1 MPGDNEVSRQ
11 RKTTVVSTST
21 EVQQDT
27 RFFGHPRGLANLFG
41 VEMWERFSYY
51 GMLGI
56 LPIYLYY
63 KVEQGGLGLAQE
75 SALGIVG
82 AYGGLVYLSAVI
94 GAWVADR
101 LLGSERTLFY
111 SAVLIMIGHL
121 SLALLPG
128 LAGIGVG
135 LVCVAV
141 GSGGLKSNATA
152 IVGTL
157 YAEGDERRDAGFTIF
172 YMGVNVGGF
181 VGPLLTGLAQSE
193 VGFHLGFGLA
203 AIGMALGLGQY
214 MIGRKNLGEKAK
226 EVPNPLPSSQRLL
239 AVGAGILLVAAIVVL
254 VSTGVV
260 NPGNLADVVVWV
272 VGAISVVYFLVIL
285 TSGKITAVE
294 RSRVFSFI
302 PMFIASAAFFSLYQQ
317 QFTVVTAYTDQRLD
331 RSLFGWQMP
340 VSWVSSINPVF
351 IIVFAPILAALW
363 TKLGERQPSTPMKF
377 VLGTVLMG
385 AAFLLFLPMVGSG
398 KNASPLLAIVGIL
411 FVFTIAEL
419 CLSPVGLSLSTKLA
433 PEAFRTQMVALNFL
447 SVSLGT
453 AMSGKLAEYYSVDD
467 EAPYFGT
474 VGLVAIGVG
483 VLLFLGIP
491 FIRKLMK
498 GVH

>member
-1 MPGDNEVSRQ
+1 M
-11 RKTTVVSTST
+11 STST
-21 EVQQDT
+21 DVQQDT

-41 VEMWERFSYY
+41 VEMWERFSFY

-63 KVEQGGLGLAQE
+63 QVEQGGLGLAQE

-82 AYGGLVYLSAVI
+82 AYGGLVYLSAVV

-111 SAVLIMIGHL
+111 SAVLIMIGHV

-128 LAGIGVG
+128 LTGIGVG
-135 LVCVAV
+135 LVCVAL

-172 YMGVNVGGF
+172 YMGVNLGAF
-181 VGPLLTGLAQSE
+181 VGPLLTGLAQTE

-203 AIGMALGLGQY
+203 AIGMALGLIQY
-214 MIGRKNLGEKAK
+214 TLGRKNLGEKAR
-226 EVPNPLPSSQRLL
+226 EVPNPLPASRRLL
-239 AVGAGILLVAAIVVL
+239 AVGAAVVLVAAIVVL
-254 VSTGVV
+254 VLTGLV
-260 NPGNLADVVVWV
+260 NPGNLADVVVWA
-272 VGAISVVYFLVIL
+272 VGVISVSYFLVIL
-285 TSGKITAVE
+285 TSPKITGDE

-317 QFTVVTAYTDQRLD
+317 QFTVVAAYTDQRLNRD
-331 RSLFGWQMP
+331 LFGWEMP
-340 VSWVSSINPVF
+340 VSWVNSINPVF
-351 IIVFAPILAALW
+351 IIVFAPLLAALW
-363 TKLGERQPSTPMKF
+363 TKLGERQPSTPVKF

-398 KNASPLLAIVGIL
+398 ENASPLLAMVGIL

-419 CLSPVGLSLSTKLA
+419 MLSPVGLSLSTKLA
-433 PEAFRTQMVALNFL
+433 PVAFRTQMVALNFL
-447 SVSLGT
+447 SISLGT
-453 AMSGKLAEYYSVDD
+453 AMSGKLAAYYSVDN

-474 VGLVAIGVG
+474 VGGVAIAIG
-483 VLLFLGIP
+483 LLLLAATP

>member
-1 MPGDNEVSRQ
+1 M
-11 RKTTVVSTST
+11 STST

-172 YMGVNVGGF
+172 YMGVNLGGF
-181 VGPLLTGLAQSE
+181 VGPLLTGLAQTE

-203 AIGMALGLGQY
+203 AIGMALGLTQY
-214 MIGRKNLGEKAK
+214 TFGRKNLGDKAK
-226 EVPNPLPSSQRLL
+226 EVPNPLPSSQRAL
-239 AVGAGILLVAAIVVL
+239 AIGAALLLVAAVL
-254 VSTGVV
+254 ALVLTGVV

-272 VGAISVVYFLVIL
+272 VGVISVVYFLVIL

-302 PMFIASAAFFSLYQQ
+302 PMFIASAVFFSLYQQ
-317 QFTVVTAYTDQRLD
+317 QFTVVAAYTDQRLN
-331 RSLFGWQMP
+331 RSLFGWEMP
-340 VSWVSSINPVF
+340 VSWVNSINPVF
-351 IIVFAPILAALW
+351 IIVFAPVLAALW

-398 KNASPLLAIVGIL
+398 KNASPILAMVGIL

-447 SVSLGT
+447 SISFGT

-467 EAPYFGT
+467 EAPYFST

>member
-1 MPGDNEVSRQ
+1 
-11 RKTTVVSTST
+11 VSTST

-41 VEMWERFSYY
+41 VEMWERFSFY

-101 LLGSERTLFY
+101 LLGSERTLFF
-111 SAVLIMIGHL
+111 SAVLIMIGHI

-128 LAGIGVG
+128 MAGIGVG
-135 LVCVAV
+135 LVCVAL

-157 YAEGDERRDAGFTIF
+157 YAEGDARRDAGFTIF
-172 YMGVNVGGF
+172 YMGVNLGAF
-181 VGPLLTGLAQSE
+181 VGPLLTGLAQTE

-203 AIGMALGLGQY
+203 AIGMALGLIQY
-214 MIGRKNLGEKAK
+214 TLGRKNLGEKAK
-226 EVPNPLPSSQRLL
+226 EVPNPLPSSQRLP
-239 AVGAGILLVAAIVVL
+239 AVGAAVLLAAALVVL
-254 VSTGVV
+254 VLTGVV

-272 VGAISVVYFLVIL
+272 VGVISVIYFLVIL
-285 TSGKITAVE
+285 TSRKITGDE

-317 QFTVVTAYTDQRLD
+317 QFTVVAAYTDQRLNRD
-331 RSLFGWQMP
+331 LFGWQMP
-340 VSWVSSINPVF
+340 VSWVNSINPVF

-363 TKLGERQPSTPMKF
+363 TKLGDRQPSTPIKF

-385 AAFLLFLPMVGSG
+385 VAFLLFLPMVGSG
-398 KNASPLLAIVGIL
+398 QNASPLLAMVGIL

-433 PEAFRTQMVALNFL
+433 PAAFRTQMVALNFL
-447 SVSLGT
+447 SISFGT

-474 VGLVAIGVG
+474 VGGVAIVIG
-483 VLLFLGIP
+483 LLLLAATP

>member
-1 MPGDNEVSRQ
+1 
-11 RKTTVVSTST
+11 
-21 EVQQDT
+21 
-27 RFFGHPRGLANLFG
+27 
-41 VEMWERFSYY
+41 MWERFSYY

-63 KVEQGGLGLAQE
+63 RVEQGGLGLAQE

-111 SAVLIMIGHL
+111 SAVLIMIGHI

-128 LAGIGVG
+128 LTGIGIG

-172 YMGVNVGGF
+172 YMGVNLGGF
-181 VGPLLTGLAQSE
+181 VGPLLTGLAQTE

-203 AIGMALGLGQY
+203 AIGMALGLIQY
-214 MIGRKNLGEKAK
+214 TFGRKNLGEKAR
-226 EVPNPLPSSQRLL
+226 EIPNPLPSSQRAL
-239 AVGAGILLVAAIVVL
+239 AIGAALLLVAAIVVL
-254 VSTGVV
+254 VLTGVV
-260 NPGNLADVVVWV
+260 NPGNLADVVVVV
-272 VGAISVVYFLVIL
+272 VGVISVIYFLVIL
-285 TSGKITAVE
+285 TSRKITGDE

-302 PMFIASAAFFSLYQQ
+302 PMFIASAVFFSLYQQ
-317 QFTVVTAYTDQRLD
+317 QFTVVAAYTDQRLN
-331 RSLFGWQMP
+331 RNLFGWELP
-340 VSWVSSINPVF
+340 VSWVNSINPVF
-351 IIVFAPILAALW
+351 IIVFAPVLAALW

-398 KNASPLLAIVGIL
+398 KNASPMLAMVGIL

-447 SVSLGT
+447 SISFGT

-467 EAPYFGT
+467 ETPYFST
-474 VGLVAIGVG
+474 VGGVAIGVG

>member
-1 MPGDNEVSRQ
+1 
-11 RKTTVVSTST
+11 VSTST

-63 KVEQGGLGLAQE
+63 RIDQGGLGLAQE

-82 AYGGLVYLSAVI
+82 AYGGLVYLSAVV

-172 YMGVNVGGF
+172 YMGVNIGGF
-181 VGPLLTGLAQSE
+181 VGPLLTGLAQTE

-203 AIGMALGLGQY
+203 AIGMALGLIQY
-214 MIGRKNLGEKAK
+214 TLGRKNLGEKAK
-226 EVPNPLPSSQRLL
+226 EVPNPLPSSRRLP
-239 AVGAGILLVAAIVVL
+239 AVGAAVLLVAAIVVL
-254 VSTGVV
+254 VLTGVV
-260 NPGNLADVVVWV
+260 NPGNLADVVVGV
-272 VGAISVVYFLVIL
+272 VGVISVIYFLVIL
-285 TSGKITAVE
+285 TSRKITGDE

-302 PMFIASAAFFSLYQQ
+302 PMFIASAVFFSLYQQ
-317 QFTVVTAYTDQRLD
+317 QFTVVAAYTDQRLN
-331 RSLFGWQMP
+331 RSLFGWELP
-340 VSWVSSINPVF
+340 VAWVNSINPVF
-351 IIVFAPILAALW
+351 IIVFAPVLAALW

-377 VLGTVLMG
+377 VIGTVLMG

-398 KNASPLLAIVGIL
+398 KNASPMLAMVGIL

-447 SVSLGT
+447 SISFGT

-467 EAPYFGT
+467 ETPYFST
-474 VGLVAIGVG
+474 VGGVAIGVG
-483 VLLFLGIP
+483 ILLFLGIP

>member
-1 MPGDNEVSRQ
+1 
-11 RKTTVVSTST
+11 VSTST

-63 KVEQGGLGLAQE
+63 RVEQGGLGLAQE

-94 GAWVADR
+94 GAWGADR

-111 SAVLIMIGHL
+111 SAVLIMIGHI

-128 LAGIGVG
+128 LTGIGIG

-172 YMGVNVGGF
+172 YMGVNLGGF
-181 VGPLLTGLAQSE
+181 VGPLLTGLAQPE

-203 AIGMALGLGQY
+203 AIGMALGLIQY
-214 MIGRKNLGEKAK
+214 TFGRKNLGEKAR
-226 EVPNPLPSSQRLL
+226 EIPNPLPSSQRAL
-239 AVGAGILLVAAIVVL
+239 AIGAALLLVAAIVVL
-254 VSTGVV
+254 VLTGGV
-260 NPGNLADVVVWV
+260 NPGNLADVVVVV
-272 VGAISVVYFLVIL
+272 VGVISVIYFLVIL
-285 TSGKITAVE
+285 TSRKITGDE

-302 PMFIASAAFFSLYQQ
+302 PMFIASAVFFSLYQQ
-317 QFTVVTAYTDQRLD
+317 QFTVVAAYTDQRLN
-331 RSLFGWQMP
+331 RNLFGWELP
-340 VSWVSSINPVF
+340 VSWVNSINPVF
-351 IIVFAPILAALW
+351 IIVFAPVLAALW

-398 KNASPLLAIVGIL
+398 KNASPMLAMVGIL

-447 SVSLGT
+447 SISFGT

-467 EAPYFGT
+467 ETPYFST
-474 VGLVAIGVG
+474 VGGAAIGVG

>member
-1 MPGDNEVSRQ
+1 M
-11 RKTTVVSTST
+11 STST

-111 SAVLIMIGHL
+111 SAVLIMIGHI

-172 YMGVNVGGF
+172 YMGVNLGGF
-181 VGPLLTGLAQSE
+181 VGPLLTGLAQTE

-203 AIGMALGLGQY
+203 AIGMALGLTQY
-214 MIGRKNLGEKAK
+214 TFGRKNLGDKAK
-226 EVPNPLPSSQRLL
+226 EVPNPLPSSRRAPAIGA
-239 AVGAGILLVAAIVVL
+239 AVLLVAAVVTL
-254 VSTGVV
+254 VVTGVV

-272 VGAISVVYFLVIL
+272 VGVISVVYFLVIL
-285 TSGKITAVE
+285 TSGKITSVE

-302 PMFIASAAFFSLYQQ
+302 PMFIASAVFFSLYQQ
-317 QFTVVTAYTDQRLD
+317 QFTVVAAYTDQRLN
-331 RSLFGWQMP
+331 RSLFGWEMP
-340 VSWVSSINPVF
+340 VSWVNSINPVF
-351 IIVFAPILAALW
+351 IIVFAPVLAALW

-398 KNASPLLAIVGIL
+398 KNASPILAMVGIL

-447 SVSLGT
+447 SISFGT

-467 EAPYFGT
+467 EAPYFST

>member
-1 MPGDNEVSRQ
+1 M
-11 RKTTVVSTST
+11 STST

-63 KVEQGGLGLAQE
+63 RVEQGGLGLAQE

-111 SAVLIMIGHL
+111 SAVLIMIGHV

-128 LAGIGVG
+128 LGGIGVG

-157 YAEGDERRDAGFTIF
+157 YADGDERRDAGFTIF
-172 YMGVNVGGF
+172 YMGVNLGGF
-181 VGPLLTGLAQSE
+181 VGPLLTGLAQTE

-203 AIGMALGLGQY
+203 AIGMALGLIQY
-214 MIGRKNLGEKAK
+214 TFGRKNLGEKAK
-226 EVPNPLPSSQRLL
+226 EIPNPLPSSQRLL
-239 AVGAGILLVAAIVVL
+239 AVGAAVVLVAAIVTL
-254 VSTGVV
+254 VMTGVV
-260 NPGNLADVVVWV
+260 NPGNLADVVVVV
-272 VGAISVVYFLVIL
+272 VGVISVVYFLVIL
-285 TSGKITAVE
+285 TSGKITGDE

-302 PMFIASAAFFSLYQQ
+302 PMFIASAVFFSLYQQ
-317 QFTVVTAYTDQRLD
+317 QFTVVAAYTDQRLN
-331 RSLFGWQMP
+331 RSLFGWELP
-340 VSWVSSINPVF
+340 VPWVNSINPVF
-351 IIVFAPILAALW
+351 IIVFAPLLAALW

-398 KNASPLLAIVGIL
+398 KNASPMLALVGIL

-447 SVSLGT
+447 SISFGT

-467 EAPYFGT
+467 EAPYFST
-474 VGLVAIGVG
+474 VGGVAIGVG
-483 VLLFLGIP
+483 ILLFLGIP

>member
-1 MPGDNEVSRQ
+1 M
-11 RKTTVVSTST
+11 STST

-111 SAVLIMIGHL
+111 SAVLIMIGHVC
-121 SLALLPG
+121 LALLPG

-172 YMGVNVGGF
+172 YMGINLGGF
-181 VGPLLTGLAQSE
+181 VGPLLTGLAQTE

-203 AIGMALGLGQY
+203 AIGMALGLTQY
-214 MIGRKNLGEKAK
+214 AFGRKNLGGKAK
-226 EVPNPLPSSQRLL
+226 EVPNPLPSSQRAL
-239 AVGAGILLVAAIVVL
+239 AIGAAVAGVAVIVALVL
-254 VSTGVV
+254 TGVV

-272 VGAISVVYFLVIL
+272 VGVISVIYFLVIL
-285 TSGKITAVE
+285 TSGKITSDE

-302 PMFIASAAFFSLYQQ
+302 PMFIASAVFFSLYQQ
-317 QFTVVTAYTDQRLD
+317 QFTVVAAYTDQRLD
-331 RSLFGWQMP
+331 RDLFGWVMP
-340 VSWVSSINPVF
+340 VSWVNSINPVF
-351 IIVFAPILAALW
+351 IIVFAPVLAALW

-398 KNASPLLAIVGIL
+398 KNASPILAMVGIL

-447 SVSLGT
+447 SISFGT

-467 EAPYFGT
+467 EAPYFST

-483 VLLFLGIP
+483 VLLFLGSP

>member
-1 MPGDNEVSRQ
+1 M
-11 RKTTVVSTST
+11 STST

-63 KVEQGGLGLAQE
+63 RVEQGGLGLAQE

-111 SAVLIMIGHL
+111 SAVLIMIGHI

-128 LAGIGVG
+128 LTGIGIG

-172 YMGVNVGGF
+172 YMGVNLGGF
-181 VGPLLTGLAQSE
+181 VGPLLTGLAQTE

-203 AIGMALGLGQY
+203 AIGMALGLIQY
-214 MIGRKNLGEKAK
+214 TFGRKNLGEKAR
-226 EVPNPLPSSQRLL
+226 EIPNPLPSSQRAL
-239 AVGAGILLVAAIVVL
+239 AIGAALLLVAAIVVL
-254 VSTGVV
+254 VLTGVV
-260 NPGNLADVVVWV
+260 NPGNLADVVVVV
-272 VGAISVVYFLVIL
+272 VGVISVIYFLVIL
-285 TSGKITAVE
+285 TSRKITGDE

-302 PMFIASAAFFSLYQQ
+302 PMFIASAVFFSLYQQ
-317 QFTVVTAYTDQRLD
+317 QFTVVAAYTDQRLN
-331 RSLFGWQMP
+331 RNLFGWELP
-340 VSWVSSINPVF
+340 VSWVNSINPVF
-351 IIVFAPILAALW
+351 IIVFAPVLAALW

-398 KNASPLLAIVGIL
+398 KNASPMLAMVGIL

-447 SVSLGT
+447 SISFGT

-467 EAPYFGT
+467 ETPYFST
-474 VGLVAIGVG
+474 VGGAAIGVG

>member
-1 MPGDNEVSRQ
+1 M
-11 RKTTVVSTST
+11 STST

-63 KVEQGGLGLAQE
+63 RVEQGGLGLAQE

-172 YMGVNVGGF
+172 YMGVNLGGF
-181 VGPLLTGLAQSE
+181 VGPLLTGLAQTQ

-203 AIGMALGLGQY
+203 AIGMALGLTQY
-214 MIGRKNLGEKAK
+214 TFGRKNLGDKAK
-226 EVPNPLPSSQRLL
+226 EVPNPLPASQRVL
-239 AVGAGILLVAAIVVL
+239 AIGAAVVLVAAVVGL
-254 VSTGVV
+254 VVTGVV

-272 VGAISVVYFLVIL
+272 VGVISVVYFLVIL
-285 TSGKITAVE
+285 TSGKITGVE

-302 PMFIASAAFFSLYQQ
+302 PMFIASAVFFSLYQQ
-317 QFTVVTAYTDQRLD
+317 QFTVVAAYTDQRLN
-331 RSLFGWQMP
+331 RNLFGWEMP
-340 VSWVSSINPVF
+340 VSWVNSINPVF

-398 KNASPLLAIVGIL
+398 KNASPILAMVGIL

-433 PEAFRTQMVALNFL
+433 PAAFRTQMVALNFL
-447 SVSLGT
+447 SISFGT

-467 EAPYFGT
+467 EAPYFST

>member
-1 MPGDNEVSRQ
+1 M
-11 RKTTVVSTST
+11 STST

-111 SAVLIMIGHL
+111 SAVLIMIGHI

-128 LAGIGVG
+128 LGGIGVG

-172 YMGVNVGGF
+172 YMGVNLGGF
-181 VGPLLTGLAQSE
+181 VGPLLTGLAQTE

-203 AIGMALGLGQY
+203 AIGMALGLIQY
-214 MIGRKNLGEKAK
+214 TVGRKNLGDKAK
-226 EVPNPLPSSQRLL
+226 EVPNPLPSSQRAL
-239 AVGAGILLVAAIVVL
+239 AVGAALLLVAAIVVL
-254 VSTGVV
+254 VLTGVV

-272 VGAISVVYFLVIL
+272 VGVISVIYFLVIL
-285 TSGKITAVE
+285 TSSKITGDE

-302 PMFIASAAFFSLYQQ
+302 PMFIASAVFFSLYQQ
-317 QFTVVTAYTDQRLD
+317 QFTVVAAYTDQRLN
-331 RSLFGWQMP
+331 RSLFGWELP
-340 VSWVSSINPVF
+340 VSWVNSINPVF
-351 IIVFAPILAALW
+351 IIVFAPVLAALW

-398 KNASPLLAIVGIL
+398 KNASPMLAMVGIL

-447 SVSLGT
+447 SISFGT

-467 EAPYFGT
+467 EAPYFST
-474 VGLVAIGVG
+474 VGGVAIGVG
-483 VLLFLGIP
+483 ILLFLGIP

>member
-1 MPGDNEVSRQ
+1 
-11 RKTTVVSTST
+11 VSTST

-63 KVEQGGLGLAQE
+63 RVEQGGLGLAQE

-128 LAGIGVG
+128 LGGIGVG

-157 YAEGDERRDAGFTIF
+157 YADGDERRDAGFTIF
-172 YMGVNVGGF
+172 YMGVNLGGF
-181 VGPLLTGLAQSE
+181 VGPLLTGLAQTE

-203 AIGMALGLGQY
+203 AIGMALGLTQY
-214 MIGRKNLGEKAK
+214 TFGRKNLGDKAK
-226 EVPNPLPSSQRLL
+226 EVPNPLPSSQRVLAIAAALL
-239 AVGAGILLVAAIVVL
+239 LMAAVVTLVV
-254 VSTGVV
+254 TGVV

-272 VGAISVVYFLVIL
+272 VGVISVVYFLVIL

-302 PMFIASAAFFSLYQQ
+302 PMFIASAVFFSLYQQ
-317 QFTVVTAYTDQRLD
+317 QFTVVAAYTDQRLD
-331 RSLFGWQMP
+331 RDLFGWVMP
-340 VSWVSSINPVF
+340 VSWVNSINPVF
-351 IIVFAPILAALW
+351 IIVFAPVLAALW

-398 KNASPLLAIVGIL
+398 KNASPMLAMVGIL

-447 SVSLGT
+447 SISFGT
-453 AMSGKLAEYYSVDD
+453 AMSGKLAEYYTVDD
-467 EAPYFGT
+467 EAPYFST

>member
-1 MPGDNEVSRQ
+1 M
-11 RKTTVVSTST
+11 STST

-63 KVEQGGLGLAQE
+63 QVDQGGLGLAQE

-82 AYGGLVYLSAVI
+82 AYGGLVYLSAVV

-111 SAVLIMIGHL
+111 SAVLIMIGHI

-172 YMGVNVGGF
+172 YMGVNLGGF
-181 VGPLLTGLAQSE
+181 VGPLLTGLAQTQ

-203 AIGMALGLGQY
+203 AIGMALGLIQY
-214 MIGRKNLGEKAK
+214 TFGRKNLGDKAK
-226 EVPNPLPSSQRLL
+226 EVPNPLPSSQRAL
-239 AVGAGILLVAAIVVL
+239 AVGAALLLVAAILVL
-254 VSTGVV
+254 VVSGVV

-272 VGAISVVYFLVIL
+272 VGVISVIYFLVIL
-285 TSGKITAVE
+285 TSGKITGVE
-294 RSRVFSFI
+294 RSRVLSFI
-302 PMFIASAAFFSLYQQ
+302 PMFIASAVFFSLYQQ
-317 QFTVVTAYTDQRLD
+317 QFTVVAAYTDQRLN
-331 RSLFGWQMP
+331 RSLFGWEMP
-340 VSWVSSINPVF
+340 VSWVNSINPVF
-351 IIVFAPILAALW
+351 IIVFAPVLAALW

-398 KNASPLLAIVGIL
+398 KNASPMLAMVGIL

-447 SVSLGT
+447 SISFGT
-453 AMSGKLAEYYSVDD
+453 AMSGKLAEYYTVDD
-467 EAPYFGT
+467 EAPYFST
-474 VGLVAIGVG
+474 VGGVAIGVG

>member
-1 MPGDNEVSRQ
+1 M
-11 RKTTVVSTST
+11 STST

-63 KVEQGGLGLAQE
+63 RVEQGGLGLAQE

-128 LAGIGVG
+128 LGGIGVG

-157 YAEGDERRDAGFTIF
+157 YADGDERRDAGFTIF
-172 YMGVNVGGF
+172 YMGVNLGGF
-181 VGPLLTGLAQSE
+181 VGPLLTGLAQTE

-203 AIGMALGLGQY
+203 AIGMALGLTQY
-214 MIGRKNLGEKAK
+214 TFGRKNLGDKAK
-226 EVPNPLPSSQRLL
+226 EVPNPLPSSQRVLAIAAALL
-239 AVGAGILLVAAIVVL
+239 LMAAVVTLVV
-254 VSTGVV
+254 TGVV

-272 VGAISVVYFLVIL
+272 VGVISVVYFLVIL

-302 PMFIASAAFFSLYQQ
+302 PMFIASAVFFSLYQQ
-317 QFTVVTAYTDQRLD
+317 QFTVVAAYTDQRLD
-331 RSLFGWQMP
+331 RDLFGWVMP
-340 VSWVSSINPVF
+340 VSWVNSINPVF
-351 IIVFAPILAALW
+351 IIVFAPVLAALW

-398 KNASPLLAIVGIL
+398 KNASPMLAMVGIL

-447 SVSLGT
+447 SISFGT
-453 AMSGKLAEYYSVDD
+453 AMSGKLAEYYTVDD
-467 EAPYFGT
+467 EAPYFST

>member
-1 MPGDNEVSRQ
+1 M
-11 RKTTVVSTST
+11 STST

-111 SAVLIMIGHL
+111 SAVLIMIGHI

-172 YMGVNVGGF
+172 YMGVNLGGF
-181 VGPLLTGLAQSE
+181 VGPLLTGLAQTE

-203 AIGMALGLGQY
+203 AIGMALGLTQY
-214 MIGRKNLGEKAK
+214 AFGRKNLGDKAK
-226 EVPNPLPSSQRLL
+226 EVPNPLPASRRAL
-239 AVGAGILLVAAIVVL
+239 AIGAAVVLVAAVVTL
-254 VSTGVV
+254 VVTGVV

-272 VGAISVVYFLVIL
+272 VGVISVVYFLVIL
-285 TSGKITAVE
+285 TSGKITSVE

-302 PMFIASAAFFSLYQQ
+302 PMFIASAVFFSLYQQ
-317 QFTVVTAYTDQRLD
+317 QFTVVAAYTDQRLN
-331 RSLFGWQMP
+331 RTLFGWEMP
-340 VSWVSSINPVF
+340 VSWVNSINPVF
-351 IIVFAPILAALW
+351 IIVFAPVLAALW

-398 KNASPLLAIVGIL
+398 KNASPILAMVGIL

-447 SVSLGT
+447 SISFGT

-467 EAPYFGT
+467 EAPYFST

-483 VLLFLGIP
+483 ILLFLGIP

>member
-1 MPGDNEVSRQ
+1 M
-11 RKTTVVSTST
+11 STST

-82 AYGGLVYLSAVI
+82 AYGGLVYLSAVV

-111 SAVLIMIGHL
+111 SAVLIMIGHI

-157 YAEGDERRDAGFTIF
+157 YADGDERRDAGFTIF
-172 YMGVNVGGF
+172 YMGVNLGGF
-181 VGPLLTGLAQSE
+181 VGPLLTGLAQTE

-203 AIGMALGLGQY
+203 AIGMALGLIQY
-214 MIGRKNLGEKAK
+214 TLGRKNLGEKAK
-226 EVPNPLPSSQRLL
+226 EIPNPLPSSRRAL
-239 AVGAGILLVAAIVVL
+239 AVGGALVLVAAIVVL
-254 VSTGVV
+254 VVTGVV
-260 NPGNLADVVVWV
+260 NPGNLADVVVVV
-272 VGAISVVYFLVIL
+272 VGVISVIYFLVIL
-285 TSGKITAVE
+285 TSRKITGVE

-302 PMFIASAAFFSLYQQ
+302 PMFIASAVFFSLYQQ
-317 QFTVVTAYTDQRLD
+317 QFTVVAAYTDQRLN
-331 RSLFGWQMP
+331 RNLFGWELP
-340 VSWVSSINPVF
+340 VSWVNSINPVF
-351 IIVFAPILAALW
+351 IIVFAPVLAALW

-398 KNASPLLAIVGIL
+398 KNASPMLAMVGIL

-447 SVSLGT
+447 SISFGT

-467 EAPYFGT
+467 EAPYFST
-474 VGLVAIGVG
+474 VGGVAIGVG

>member
-1 MPGDNEVSRQ
+1 M
-11 RKTTVVSTST
+11 STST

-111 SAVLIMIGHL
+111 SAVLIMIGHI

-128 LAGIGVG
+128 LGGIGVG

-172 YMGVNVGGF
+172 YMGVNLGGF
-181 VGPLLTGLAQSE
+181 VGPLLTGLAQTE

-203 AIGMALGLGQY
+203 AIGMALGLIQY
-214 MIGRKNLGEKAK
+214 TFGRKNLGDKAK
-226 EVPNPLPSSQRLL
+226 EVPNPLPSSQRAL
-239 AVGAGILLVAAIVVL
+239 AIGAALLLVAAIVVL
-254 VSTGVV
+254 VLTGVV
-260 NPGNLADVVVWV
+260 NPGNLADVVVVV
-272 VGAISVVYFLVIL
+272 VGVISVIYFLVIL
-285 TSGKITAVE
+285 TSRKITGDE

-302 PMFIASAAFFSLYQQ
+302 PMFIASAVFFSLYQQ
-317 QFTVVTAYTDQRLD
+317 QFTVVAAYTDQRLN
-331 RSLFGWQMP
+331 RSLFGWELP
-340 VSWVSSINPVF
+340 VSWVNSINPVF
-351 IIVFAPILAALW
+351 IILFAPVLAALW

-398 KNASPLLAIVGIL
+398 KNASPMLAMVGIL

-433 PEAFRTQMVALNFL
+433 PAAFRTQMVALNFL
-447 SVSLGT
+447 SISFGT

-467 EAPYFGT
+467 ETPYFST
-474 VGLVAIGVG
+474 VGGAAIGVG
-483 VLLFLGIP
+483 ILLFLGIP

>member
-1 MPGDNEVSRQ
+1 M
-11 RKTTVVSTST
+11 STST

-63 KVEQGGLGLAQE
+63 RVEQGGLGLAQE

-128 LAGIGVG
+128 LGGIGVG

-172 YMGVNVGGF
+172 YMGVNLGGF
-181 VGPLLTGLAQSE
+181 VGPLLTGLAQTE

-203 AIGMALGLGQY
+203 AIGMALGLTQY
-214 MIGRKNLGEKAK
+214 AFGRKNLGDKAK
-226 EVPNPLPSSQRLL
+226 EVPNPLPSSQRAL
-239 AVGAGILLVAAIVVL
+239 AIGAAVLLVAAIAVL
-254 VSTGVV
+254 VLTGVV

-272 VGAISVVYFLVIL
+272 VGVISVSYFLVIL

-302 PMFIASAAFFSLYQQ
+302 PMFIASAVFFSLYQQ
-317 QFTVVTAYTDQRLD
+317 QFTVVAAYTDQRLN
-331 RSLFGWQMP
+331 RTLFGWELP
-340 VSWVSSINPVF
+340 VSWVNSINPVF

-363 TKLGERQPSTPMKF
+363 TKLGDRQPSTPMKF

-398 KNASPLLAIVGIL
+398 KNASPMPAMVGIL

-433 PEAFRTQMVALNFL
+433 PAAFRTQMVALNFL
-447 SVSLGT
+447 SISFGT
-453 AMSGKLAEYYSVDD
+453 AMSGKLAAYYSVDD
-467 EAPYFGT
+467 EASYFST

>member
-1 MPGDNEVSRQ
+1 M
-11 RKTTVVSTST
+11 STST

-63 KVEQGGLGLAQE
+63 QVDQGGLGLAQE

-111 SAVLIMIGHL
+111 SAVLIMIGHV

-128 LAGIGVG
+128 LGGIGVG

-157 YAEGDERRDAGFTIF
+157 YSDGDERRDAGFTIF
-172 YMGVNVGGF
+172 YMGVNLGGF

-203 AIGMALGLGQY
+203 AIGMALGLIQY
-214 MIGRKNLGEKAK
+214 TFGRKNLGDKAR
-226 EVPNPLPSSQRLL
+226 EIPNPLPSSQRAL
-239 AVGAGILLVAAIVVL
+239 AIGGALLLVAAIVVL
-254 VSTGVV
+254 VMTGVV
-260 NPGNLADVVVWV
+260 NPGNLADVVVVV
-272 VGAISVVYFLVIL
+272 VGVISVIYFLVIL
-285 TSGKITAVE
+285 TSRKITSDE

-302 PMFIASAAFFSLYQQ
+302 PMFIASAVFFSLYQQ
-317 QFTVVTAYTDQRLD
+317 QFTVVAAYTDQRLN
-331 RSLFGWQMP
+331 RSLFGWELP
-340 VSWVSSINPVF
+340 VPWVNSINPVF
-351 IIVFAPILAALW
+351 IIVFAPLLAALW

-398 KNASPLLAIVGIL
+398 KNASPMLALVGIL

-433 PEAFRTQMVALNFL
+433 PAAFRTQMVALNFL
-447 SVSLGT
+447 SISFGT

-467 EAPYFGT
+467 EAPYFST
-474 VGLVAIGVG
+474 VGGVAIGVG